1 MSHVDDGTL
10 HAYLDGESTAVEREH
25 LEAHLAGCAAC
36 RARLEEER
44 VLIERAGRLLGLAA
58 PPEHAVPPFHE
69 LRRPRHGGGGYR
81 LPLAW
86 AATLALAVG
95 VGWYSR
101 GRFGT
106 PERDQ
111 LQQKVVVETPLPAA
125 SAEPP
130 SQTPSAP
137 SGRVEPRSDRPTD
150 GERALPSSPA
160 SGALAIRGATAQE
173 RRAERPESTPA
184 VVATGA
190 TSRLEAETAPPA
202 LRDIVVQSQ
211 AAPSPIIIV
220 DGRPRYDQAALHRMS
235 TTWPV
240 IEPKRARDLLGEDPA
255 VIPGYA
261 VRALR
266 SNPAAGSEIVV
277 EQMVDTGLVLLFER
291 RSDVTGFAAPA
302 PRLAQGQAAGK
313 ANERQASER
322 LARYIRSL
330 RVEIAGSLSADSLS
344 ALLGLIR

>member
-58 PPEHAVPPFHE
+58 PPERAAPPFHE
-69 LRRPRHGGGGYR
+69 LRRPRRGGGGYR

-86 AATLALAVG
+86 AATIALAVG
-95 VGWYSR
+95 IGWYSR
-101 GRFGT
+101 GWFRT

-111 LQQKVVVETPLPAA
+111 PQQKVAVETPLPAA
-125 SAEPP
+125 PAEPAA
-130 SQTPSAP
+130 QAPSAP
-137 SGRVEPRSDRPTD
+137 SGRVEPRHDRPT
-150 GERALPSSPA
+150 GAVRLRGGSAPA
-160 SGALAIRGATAQE
+160 ADAVVTGAVQE
-173 RRAERPESTPA
+173 MPRAEPRESMPVVTAAGA
-184 VVATGA
+184 VA
-190 TSRLEAETAPPA
+190 RLEAETARPD
-202 LRDIVVQSQ
+202 LRAAVAPVP
-211 AAPSPIIIV
+211 AAPAPIVLV
-220 DGRPRYDQAALHRMS
+220 DGRRLYDQAALHRMS

-291 RSDVTGFAAPA
+291 RSDVAGFAAPA

-330 RVEIAGSLSADSLS
+330 RVEIAGSLPADSLS

>member
-1 MSHVDDGTL
+1 MSHIDDGTL

-58 PPEHAVPPFHE
+58 PPERAAPPFHD
-69 LRRPRHGGGGYR
+69 LRPRHGGGGYR

-86 AATLALAVG
+86 AATIALAVG
-95 VGWYSR
+95 IGWYSR
-101 GRFGT
+101 GKFWT
-106 PERDQ
+106 PQREP
-111 LQQKVVVETPLPAA
+111 LQEKVVVETPLPAA
-125 SAEPP
+125 PAEPQAQAP
-130 SQTPSAP
+130 SVP
-137 SGRVEPRSDRPTD
+137 SGRVEARHDRSSDAVRVR
-150 GERALPSSPA
+150 GSSPTTGMVVT
-160 SGALAIRGATAQE
+160 GAAQAME
-173 RRAERPESTPA
+173 RAERVESIPTVAAAGA
-184 VVATGA
+184 VA
-190 TSRLEAETAPPA
+190 RLEAETARPA
-202 LRDIVVQSQ
+202 LRDAVAPVP
-211 AAPSPIIIV
+211 ATPSPIVIV
-220 DGRPRYDQAALHRMS
+220 DGRQVYDQAAIHRMS

-240 IEPKRARDLLGEDPA
+240 IEAKRARDVLGEDPA

-266 SNPAAGSEIVV
+266 SNPAARSEIVV
-277 EQMVDTGLVLLFER
+277 EQMVDTGIVLLFER
-291 RSDVTGFAAPA
+291 RSDMVGFAAPA
-302 PRLAQGQAAGK
+302 PRLARDQAAGK
-313 ANERQASER
+313 ANERQPGER

>member
-58 PPEHAVPPFHE
+58 PPERAAPPFQE
-69 LRRPRHGGGGYR
+69 LRRPRRGGGGFR

-86 AATLALAVG
+86 AATIALAVG
-95 VGWYSR
+95 IGWYSR
-101 GRFGT
+101 GVWAPQG
-106 PERDQ
+106 EQ
-111 LQQKVVVETPLPAA
+111 VQQKVAVQTPLPAA
-125 SAEPP
+125 PAEPP
-130 SQTPSAP
+130 AQAPPAPSA
-137 SGRVEPRSDRPTD
+137 RVEQRRDRPA
-150 GERALPSSPA
+150 RSAPAPSPSPSPA
-160 SGALAIRGATAQE
+160 DLAIRGGAVQELRAQ
-173 RRAERPESTPA
+173 RAESTPVVTAAGA
-184 VVATGA
+184 V
-190 TSRLEAETAPPA
+190 SRLEAETARPV
-202 LRDIVVQSQ
+202 LRDAVAPVP
-211 AAPSPIIIV
+211 AAPATIVIV
-220 DGRPRYDQAALHRMS
+220 DGRQIYDQATIHRMS

-240 IEPKRARDLLGEDPA
+240 IEPQRARDLLGEDPA

-266 SNPAAGSEIVV
+266 SNPAARSEIVV
-277 EQMVDTGLVLLFER
+277 EQLVDTGLVLLFER
-291 RSDVTGFAAPA
+291 RSDVAGFAAPA

>member
-1 MSHVDDGTL
+1 MSHVDDGTM

-44 VLIERAGRLLGLAA
+44 VLIEHAGRLLGLVAPPERAA
-58 PPEHAVPPFHE
+58 PPLHE
-69 LRRPRHGGGGYR
+69 LRRPRPSGGGYR

-86 AATLALAVG
+86 AATIALAVG
-95 VGWYSR
+95 IGWYSR
-101 GRFGT
+101 GRFRT
-106 PERDQ
+106 PQPEQ
-111 LQQKVVVETPLPAA
+111 LQQKVAVETPLPATP
-125 SAEPP
+125 AEPRAQAP
-130 SQTPSAP
+130 SVP
-137 SGRVEPRSDRPTD
+137 SGRVAPRRDRPS
-150 GERALPSSPA
+150 PPA
-160 SGALAIRGATAQE
+160 SNQVAAAQE
-173 RRAERPESTPA
+173 MQRAERAESTPTVAAAGA
-184 VVATGA
+184 VA
-190 TSRLEAETAPPA
+190 RLEAESARTA
-202 LRDIVVQSQ
+202 LRDAV
-211 AAPSPIIIV
+211 APVP
-220 DGRPRYDQAALHRMS
+220 AALAPIVIVEGRQVNDEAAIHRMS

-240 IEPKRARDLLGEDPA
+240 IEPQRARDLLGDDPA

-266 SNPAAGSEIVV
+266 GNPTARSEIVV
-277 EQMVDTGLVLLFER
+277 EQMVDTSIVLLFER
-291 RSDVTGFAAPA
+291 RSDVAGFAAPA

-330 RVEIAGSLSADSLS
+330 RVEIAGSLPADSLS

>member
-58 PPEHAVPPFHE
+58 PPERASPPFHE
-69 LRRPRHGGGGYR
+69 LRRPRRGGGGYR

-95 VGWYSR
+95 IGWYSR
-101 GRFGT
+101 GWIRT

-111 LQQKVVVETPLPAA
+111 LQQKVAVETPSPAA

-130 SQTPSAP
+130 AQAPAAP
-137 SGRVEPRSDRPTD
+137 SGHVEPRPNRPT
-150 GERALPSSPA
+150 GEVRMRGSADALTTGAAQDMPRAGL
-160 SGALAIRGATAQE
+160 
-173 RRAERPESTPA
+173 PESTPVVTAAGA
-184 VVATGA
+184 VA
-190 TSRLEAETAPPA
+190 RLEAETARPD
-202 LRDIVVQSQ
+202 LRAAVAPVP
-211 AAPSPIIIV
+211 AAPAPIVLV
-220 DGRPRYDQAALHRMS
+220 DGRRIYDESAIHRMS

-240 IEPKRARDLLGEDPA
+240 IEPQRARDLLGEDPA

-266 SNPAAGSEIVV
+266 SNPAARSEIVV

-291 RSDVTGFAAPA
+291 RSDVAGFAAPA
-302 PRLAQGQAAGK
+302 TRLAQGQAAGK